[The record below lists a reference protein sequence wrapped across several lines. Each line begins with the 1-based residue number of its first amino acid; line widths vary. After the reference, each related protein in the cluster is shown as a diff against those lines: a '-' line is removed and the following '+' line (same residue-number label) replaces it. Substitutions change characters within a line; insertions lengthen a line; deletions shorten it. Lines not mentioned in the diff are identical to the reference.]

1 MTAATL
7 KNYSCKDLAQMA
19 KLQGV
24 IGWHAMRKDELVEA
38 LVKQTKRQRRQPGEG
53 NPPQTMD
60 ELLSRQAAPKPRPSN
75 DSPLVDRRAKLPT
88 AKDLS
93 AAGTGA
99 QQRGERDRLVV
110 MVRDPYWLQVF
121 WELSRPSIDRAQSA
135 MGPHWH
141 SAVPVLRLY
150 KMAPDGTSALVRN
163 IPIHGGV
170 SHWYVDVQD
179 PPSEFRLE
187 IGYLASGAQFYSL
200 ARSNTV
206 STPRAGTSDSI
217 DENWADVADNADRI
231 FAMSG
236 GYSPRGTSL
245 ELQELLEERLGR
257 PMGTPMETRY
267 GDGASRAVAGAQ
279 KLQFSVDAELLVFGV
294 SNPSA
299 HVTLQGEPVPLRPD
313 GSFSVRMSLAD
324 RRQVIPVIAS
334 SADGLEQRTII
345 LAVERNTKVL
355 EPRVRDIASQSS

>member
-7 KNYSCKDLAQMA
+7 KNYSCKDLARMA
-19 KLQGV
+19 KMQGV
-24 IGWHAMRKDELVEA
+24 TGWHSMRKSELVEA
-38 LVKQTKRQRRQPGEG
+38 LIKRSKQQRGRGTSTSTTVEEAMQSL
-53 NPPQTMD
+53 ND
-60 ELLSRQAAPKPRPSN
+60 KPRVANIDRPT
-75 DSPLVDRRAKLPT
+75 DRRATISPD
-88 AKDLS
+88 KDLAS
-93 AAGTGA
+93 AAGGTA
-99 QQRGERDRLVV
+99 SQRERDRLVV

-121 WELSRPSIDRAQSA
+121 WELSRQSIDRAQSA

-141 SAVPVLRLY
+141 TATPVLRLY
-150 KMAPDGTSALVRN
+150 KLGTDGTSALLRN

-179 PPSEFRLE
+179 PPNEFRLE
-187 IGYLASGAQFYSL
+187 IGYLASGGKFYSL
-200 ARSNTV
+200 ARSNCV
-206 STPRAGTSDSI
+206 STPRAGTSDSV
-217 DENWADVADNADRI
+217 DENWTDVADNADRI

-267 GDGASRAVAGAQ
+267 GNGAARILASARQ
-279 KLQFSVDAELLVFGV
+279 LQFSVDAELLVFGV
-294 SNPSA
+294 SSPGS
-299 HVTLQGEPVPLRPD
+299 HVTLQGEPVALRPD

-345 LAVERNTKVL
+345 LAVERNTKML
-355 EPRVRDIASQSS
+355 EPRMRDISR

>member
-7 KNYSCKDLAQMA
+7 KNYSCKDLARMA
-19 KLQGV
+19 KIQGV
-24 IGWHAMRKDELVEA
+24 AGWHSMRKDELVEA
-38 LVKQTKRQRRQPGEG
+38 LVKRARQQRGRGGPGASNVEEAM
-53 NPPQTMD
+53 QQLD
-60 ELLSRQAAPKPRPSN
+60 AKPRVANVNRP
-75 DSPLVDRRAKLPT
+75 VERRSTIAP
-88 AKDLS
+88 AKDLAS
-93 AAGTGA
+93 ANVGTPG
-99 QQRGERDRLVV
+99 RGERDRLVV

-121 WELSRPSIDRAQSA
+121 WELSRQSIDRAQSA

-141 SAVPVLRLY
+141 SATPVLRLY
-150 KMAPDGTSALVRN
+150 KIGVDGTSALVRH

-179 PPSEFRLE
+179 PPNEFRLE
-187 IGYLASGAQFYSL
+187 IGYLASGGQFYGL
-200 ARSNTV
+200 ARSNCVT
-206 STPRAGTSDSI
+206 TPRAGTSDSV
-217 DENWADVADNADRI
+217 DENWTDVADNADRI

-236 GYSPRGTSL
+236 GYGPRGTSL

-267 GDGASRAVAGAQ
+267 GDGAARILANAK

-294 SNPSA
+294 SNPGS
-299 HVTLQGEPVPLRPD
+299 HVTLQGEPVQLRPD

-355 EPRVRDIASQSS
+355 EPRIRDSGSH

>member
-1 MTAATL
+1 MTAAAL
-7 KNYSCKDLAQMA
+7 KSYSCKDLARMA

-24 IGWHAMRKDELVEA
+24 VGWHAMRKEELVQA
-38 LVKQTKRQRRQPGEG
+38 LLKRAKSQRHNGTTVAGLLQEMGTERKSVIKNRADDA
-53 NPPQTMD
+53 NPM
-60 ELLSRQAAPKPRPSN
+60 
-75 DSPLVDRRAKLPT
+75 VDRRPMISA

-93 AAGTGA
+93 FAGTA
-99 QQRGERDRLVV
+99 SANRGERDRLVV

-121 WELSRPSIDRAQSA
+121 WELTRQSIDRAQSA

-141 SAVPVLRLY
+141 AAVPVLRLY
-150 KMAPDGTSALVRN
+150 KMGADGTSALVRH
-163 IPIHGGV
+163 ISIHGGV
-170 SHWYVDVQD
+170 SHWYVDVQE
-179 PPSEFRLE
+179 PPSEYRLE
-187 IGYLASGAQFYSL
+187 IGYLAANGQFYSL
-200 ARSNTV
+200 ARSNSVT
-206 STPRAGTSDSI
+206 TPRAGTSDAV
-217 DENWADVADNADRI
+217 DENWTDVADNADRI

-236 GYSPRGTSL
+236 GYSSRGTSL

-257 PMGTPMETRY
+257 PMGTPMETRF
-267 GDGASRAVAGAQ
+267 GDGAARVVSAAQ
-279 KLQFSVDAELLVFGV
+279 KLRFSVDAELLVFGV
-294 SNPSA
+294 SDPGA

-355 EPRVRDIASQSS
+355 EPRVRDVAH

>member
-7 KNYSCKDLAQMA
+7 KNYSCKDLARMA
-19 KLQGV
+19 KMQGV
-24 IGWHAMRKDELVEA
+24 SGWHSMRKDELVEA
-38 LVKQTKRQRRQPGEG
+38 LVKRAKQQRGRGAAA
-53 NPPQTMD
+53 TTID
-60 ELLSRQAAPKPRPSN
+60 EAMQQLSAKPRVANIDRP
-75 DSPLVDRRAKLPT
+75 VDRRPT
-88 AKDLS
+88 ISPAKDLAS
-93 AAGTGA
+93 PTNGSGS
-99 QQRGERDRLVV
+99 RGERDRLVV

-121 WELSRPSIDRAQSA
+121 WELSRQSIDRAQSA

-141 SAVPVLRLY
+141 TAAPVLRLY
-150 KMAPDGTSALVRN
+150 KMGADGTSALVRH

-179 PPSEFRLE
+179 PPHEFRLE
-187 IGYLASGAQFYSL
+187 IGYLASGGQFYSL
-200 ARSNTV
+200 ARSNCV
-206 STPRAGTSDSI
+206 STPRAGTSDSV
-217 DENWADVADNADRI
+217 DENWTDVADNADRI

-267 GDGASRAVAGAQ
+267 GDGAARILANAK

-294 SNPSA
+294 SSPGS
-299 HVTLQGEPVPLRPD
+299 HVTLQGEPVALRPD

-355 EPRVRDIASQSS
+355 EPRMRDATH

>member
-7 KNYSCKDLAQMA
+7 RNYSCKDLAQMA
-19 KLQGV
+19 KVQGV
-24 IGWHAMRKDELVEA
+24 VGWHAMRKDELVQA
-38 LVKQTKRQRRQPGEG
+38 LVKRAKQQRRQHP
-53 NPPQTMD
+53 N
-60 ELLSRQAAPKPRPSN
+60 QAPFDLPKPA
-75 DSPLVDRRAKLPT
+75 DADRRNGGPKFQSTELNPAADRRPGIAA

-93 AAGTGA
+93 SNGTANAAA
-99 QQRGERDRLVV
+99 VERDRLVV
-110 MVRDPYWLQVF
+110 MVRDPYWLQVY
-121 WELSRPSIDRAQSA
+121 WELSRSSIDRAESA

-141 SAVPVLRLY
+141 TAAPMLRLY
-150 KMAPDGTSALVRN
+150 KMAADGTSALVRN

-170 SHWYVDVQD
+170 SHWYVDVQE
-179 PPSEFRLE
+179 PPNEFRLE
-187 IGYLASGAQFYSL
+187 IGYLAARGQFYGL
-200 ARSNTV
+200 ARSNSVT
-206 STPRAGTSDSI
+206 TPRAGTSDAI

-236 GYSPRGTSL
+236 GYSSRGTSL

-257 PMGTPMETRY
+257 PLGTPMETRY
-267 GDGASRAVAGAQ
+267 GDGAARILASGK

-294 SNPSA
+294 SNPGS

-313 GSFSVRMSLAD
+313 GTFSVRMSLSD

-355 EPRVRDIASQSS
+355 EPRLRDVTH

>member
-1 MTAATL
+1 MTANTL
-7 KNYSCKDLAQMA
+7 KSYSCKDLARMA

-24 IGWHAMRKDELVEA
+24 AGWHAMRKEELVQA
-38 LVKQTKRQRRQPGEG
+38 LIKRVKQQRQNGGAAVDLLP
-53 NPPQTMD
+53 
-60 ELLSRQAAPKPRPSN
+60 ELVDPKPVIKNRADSSN
-75 DSPLVDRRAKLPT
+75 PMLDRRPT
-88 AKDLS
+88 LSPAKDLS
-93 AAGTGA
+93 SSSAGSTDS
-99 QQRGERDRLVV
+99 RGERDRLVV

-121 WELSRPSIDRAQSA
+121 WELSRQSIDRAQSA
-135 MGPHWH
+135 MGPNWH
-141 SAVPVLRLY
+141 SAAPVLRLY
-150 KMAPDGTSALVRN
+150 KMGVDGTSAIVRH

-179 PPSEFRLE
+179 PPNEFRLE
-187 IGYLASGAQFYSL
+187 IGYLANNGQFYSL
-200 ARSNTV
+200 ARSNAV
-206 STPRAGTSDSI
+206 STPRAGTSDSV
-217 DENWADVADNADRI
+217 DENWTDVADNADRI

-236 GYSPRGTSL
+236 GYGPRGTSL

-267 GDGASRAVAGAQ
+267 GDGASRVLSHAK

-294 SNPSA
+294 SSPGA

-334 SADGLEQRTII
+334 SPDGLEQRTII
-345 LAVERNTKVL
+345 IAVERNTKVL
-355 EPRVRDIASQSS
+355 EPRLRDTVSH

>member
-7 KNYSCKDLAQMA
+7 KNYSCKDLARMA
-19 KLQGV
+19 KMQGV
-24 IGWHAMRKDELVEA
+24 AGWHSMRKEELVQA
-38 LVKQTKRQRRQPGEG
+38 LVKRAKQQRGRNGTGTNLEAALEQ
-53 NPPQTMD
+53 
-60 ELLSRQAAPKPRPSN
+60 LSEKPRVANVNRPIERRDN
-75 DSPLVDRRAKLPT
+75 ISP
-88 AKDLS
+88 AKDLASLPHS
-93 AAGTGA
+93 APG
-99 QQRGERDRLVV
+99 RGERDRLVV

-121 WELSRPSIDRAQSA
+121 WELSRQSIDRAQSA

-141 SAVPVLRLY
+141 SAAPVLRLY
-150 KMAPDGTSALVRN
+150 KVGVDGTSTLVRH
-163 IPIHGGV
+163 IAIHGGV

-187 IGYLASGAQFYSL
+187 IGYLASGGQFYNL
-200 ARSNTV
+200 ARSNSVT
-206 STPRAGTSDSI
+206 TPRAGTSDSI
-217 DENWADVADNADRI
+217 DENWTDVADNADRI

-267 GDGASRAVAGAQ
+267 GDGAARILANAK

-294 SNPSA
+294 SNPGS
-299 HVTLQGEPVPLRPD
+299 HVTLQGEPVQLRPD

-355 EPRVRDIASQSS
+355 EPRMRDNGAP

>member
-1 MTAATL
+1 MTATIF
-7 KNYSCKDLAQMA
+7 KNYSCKDLARMA

-24 IGWHAMRKDELVEA
+24 VGWHAMRKEELVQA
-38 LVKQTKRQRRQPGEG
+38 LVKRAKQQRQNGTAIADLLPEVAPRKSAIKDRA
-53 NPPQTMD
+53 D
-60 ELLSRQAAPKPRPSN
+60 ESH
-75 DSPLVDRRAKLPT
+75 PLMDRRPT
-88 AKDLS
+88 IAPAKDLS
-93 AAGTGA
+93 ATGTASAG
-99 QQRGERDRLVV
+99 RGERDRLVV

-121 WELSRPSIDRAQSA
+121 WELTRSSIDRAQSA

-141 SAVPVLRLY
+141 SAAPVLRLY
-150 KMAPDGTSALVRN
+150 KMGVDGTSALVRH

-179 PPSEFRLE
+179 PPNEFRLE
-187 IGYLASGAQFYSL
+187 IGYLASNGQFYSL
-200 ARSNTV
+200 ARSNSVT
-206 STPRAGTSDSI
+206 TPRAGTSDSI
-217 DENWADVADNADRI
+217 DENWTDVADNADRI

-236 GYSPRGTSL
+236 GYSSRGTSL

-257 PMGTPMETRY
+257 PMGTPMETRF
-267 GDGASRAVAGAQ
+267 GDGAARVLANAT

-294 SNPSA
+294 SNPGS

-355 EPRVRDIASQSS
+355 EPRIRDVAH

>member
-1 MTAATL
+1 
-7 KNYSCKDLAQMA
+7 MA
-19 KLQGV
+19 KLQG
-24 IGWHAMRKDELVEA
+24 ITGWHAMRKEELVQA
-38 LVKQTKRQRRQPGEG
+38 LVKQSKHSQRPGQPAQLTPEQINGKRREKF
-53 NPPQTMD
+53 
-60 ELLSRQAAPKPRPSN
+60 KPRPA
-75 DSPLVDRRAKLPT
+75 DISPMVDRRATLPT

-93 AAGTGA
+93 VAGTGSA
-99 QQRGERDRLVV
+99 KSGERDRLIV

-121 WELSRPSIDRAQSA
+121 WELSRPSIDRARAA

-141 SAVPVLRLY
+141 AAIPVLQLY
-150 KMAPDGTSALVRN
+150 KMAADGTSTLVRS

-179 PPSEFRLE
+179 PPHEFRLE
-187 IGYLASGAQFYSL
+187 IGYSAGGSQFYSL
-200 ARSNTV
+200 ARSNSVT
-206 STPRAGTSDSI
+206 TPRAGTSESV
-217 DENWADVADNADRI
+217 DENWSDVANNADRI

-257 PMGTPMETRY
+257 PLGTPMETRY
-267 GDGASRAVAGAQ
+267 GDGAARVLTNVNR
-279 KLQFSVDAELLVFGV
+279 LQFSVDAELLVFGV
-294 SNPSA
+294 SQPGA
-299 HVTLQGEPVPLRPD
+299 HVTLQGEPVTLRPD
-313 GSFSVRMSLAD
+313 GSFSVRMSLTD

-355 EPRVRDIASQSS
+355 EPRIRDTSPQS

>member
-1 MTAATL
+1 MTATL
-7 KNYSCKDLAQMA
+7 LKTYSCKDLAQMA
-19 KLQGV
+19 KMQGV
-24 IGWHAMRKDELVEA
+24 TGWHAMRKDELVEA
-38 LVKQTKRQRRQPGEG
+38 LAKRARKQRQNGTATAEMTLDPAATRKSAIKNRAHDD
-53 NPPQTMD
+53 NPM
-60 ELLSRQAAPKPRPSN
+60 L
-75 DSPLVDRRAKLPT
+75 DRRPT
-88 AKDLS
+88 ISAAKDLS
-93 AAGTGA
+93 FAGTTSA
-99 QQRGERDRLVV
+99 ERGERDRLVV

-121 WELSRPSIDRAQSA
+121 WELSRQTIDRAQSA
-135 MGPHWH
+135 MGPNWH
-141 SAVPVLRLY
+141 SAAPVLRLY
-150 KMAPDGTSALVRN
+150 KMGVDGTSALVRN

-179 PPSEFRLE
+179 PPHEFRLE
-187 IGYLASGAQFYSL
+187 IGYLAGGGQFYSL
-200 ARSNTV
+200 ARSNSVT
-206 STPRAGTSDSI
+206 TPPAGTSDSV
-217 DENWADVADNADRI
+217 DENWTDVADNADRI

-236 GYSPRGTSL
+236 GYSSRGTSL

-267 GDGASRAVAGAQ
+267 GDGAARVLSNAK

-294 SNPSA
+294 SNPGA

-355 EPRVRDIASQSS
+355 EPRVRDVAH

>member
-1 MTAATL
+1 
-7 KNYSCKDLAQMA
+7 MA
-19 KLQGV
+19 KVQGV
-24 IGWHAMRKDELVEA
+24 VGWHAMRKEELVQA
-38 LVKQTKRQRRQPGEG
+38 LIKRAKQQPQCGTG
-53 NPPQTMD
+53 
-60 ELLSRQAAPKPRPSN
+60 AAIDALPSNGLVRPSAIKN
-75 DSPLVDRRAKLPT
+75 RSAETNPMMDRRPT
-88 AKDLS
+88 LSAAKDLS
-93 AAGTGA
+93 SAGTGSA
-99 QQRGERDRLVV
+99 GRAGRDRLVV

-141 SAVPVLRLY
+141 SAAPVLRLY
-150 KMAPDGTSALVRN
+150 KMGVDGMSALVRH

-179 PPSEFRLE
+179 PPSEYRLE
-187 IGYLASGAQFYSL
+187 IGYLAAGGHFYSL
-200 ARSNTV
+200 ARSNSVT
-206 STPRAGTSDSI
+206 TPRAGTSDSV
-217 DENWADVADNADRI
+217 DENWTDVADNADRI

-236 GYSPRGTSL
+236 GYSSRGTSL

-267 GDGASRAVAGAQ
+267 GDGAARVLANAK

-294 SNPSA
+294 SSPGA

-355 EPRVRDIASQSS
+355 EPRVRDVAH

>member
-7 KNYSCKDLAQMA
+7 KSYSCKDLAQMA
-19 KLQGV
+19 KVQG
-24 IGWHAMRKDELVEA
+24 IAGWHSMRKEELVLA
-38 LVKQTKRQRRQPGEG
+38 LVKQAKHRRRQRPNDGAATPLPHSANG
-53 NPPQTMD
+53 NRLEPQSARSMA
-60 ELLSRQAAPKPRPSN
+60 EP
-75 DSPLVDRRAKLPT
+75 PLVDRRPRLAT

-93 AAGTGA
+93 AGGA
-99 QQRGERDRLVV
+99 SSPGRVERDRLVV
-110 MVRDPYWLQVF
+110 MVRDPYWLQVY
-121 WELSRPSIDRAQSA
+121 WELARPSIDRAQSA
-135 MGPHWH
+135 MGP
-141 SAVPVLRLY
+141 
-150 KMAPDGTSALVRN
+150 LVRH

-179 PPSEFRLE
+179 PPNEFRLE
-187 IGYLASGAQFYSL
+187 IGYLSTGGQFYSL
-200 ARSNTV
+200 ARSNSVT
-206 STPRAGTSDSI
+206 TPRAGTSDSV
-217 DENWADVADNADRI
+217 DENWTDVADNADRI

-236 GYSPRGTSL
+236 GYSSRGTSL

-267 GDGASRAVAGAQ
+267 GDGAARVVTHAQ

-294 SNPSA
+294 SHPSA

-313 GSFSVRMSLAD
+313 GTFSVRMSLAD

-355 EPRVRDIASQSS
+355 EPRVRDVAH

>member
-19 KLQGV
+19 KVQGV
-24 IGWHAMRKDELVEA
+24 VGWHAMRKEELLQA
-38 LVKQTKRQRRQPGEG
+38 LIKRSKQQRRQPNQPGF
-53 NPPQTMD
+53 NLPPLD
-60 ELLSRQAAPKPRPSN
+60 DA
-75 DSPLVDRRAKLPT
+75 DRRNGGPKFRSTELNPATDRRPGIAA

-93 AAGTGA
+93 LVGTGKSA
-99 QQRGERDRLVV
+99 PVERDRLVV
-110 MVRDPYWLQVF
+110 MVRDPYWLQVY
-121 WELSRPSIDRAQSA
+121 WELSRSSIDRAESA

-141 SAVPVLRLY
+141 TAAPVLRLY
-150 KMAPDGTSALVRN
+150 KMAVDGTSALVRN

-170 SHWYVDVQD
+170 SHWYVEVQE
-179 PPSEFRLE
+179 PPNEYRLE
-187 IGYLASGAQFYSL
+187 IGYLAAGGHFYGL
-200 ARSNTV
+200 ARSNSVT
-206 STPRAGTSDSI
+206 TPRAGTSDAI
-217 DENWADVADNADRI
+217 DENWTDVADNADRI

-236 GYSPRGTSL
+236 GYSSRGTSL

-257 PMGTPMETRY
+257 PLGTPMETRY
-267 GDGASRAVAGAQ
+267 GDGAARVLCSAK

-294 SNPSA
+294 SNPGS

-313 GSFSVRMSLAD
+313 GTFSVRMSLAD

-355 EPRVRDIASQSS
+355 EPRLRDVAH

>member
-7 KNYSCKDLAQMA
+7 KNFSCKDLAQMA
-19 KLQGV
+19 KVQGV
-24 IGWHAMRKDELVEA
+24 VGWHAMRKDELVQA
-38 LVKQTKRQRRQPGEG
+38 LVKRTKQQQRQPGQLGFEI
-53 NPPQTMD
+53 PPPANGGC
-60 ELLSRQAAPKPRPSN
+60 LGGGPKFHPIESN
-75 DSPLVDRRAKLPT
+75 LATDRRQKFAV

-93 AAGTGA
+93 SAGTG
-99 QQRGERDRLVV
+99 QTDRGERDRLVV
-110 MVRDPYWLQVF
+110 MVRDPYWLQVY
-121 WELSRPSIDRAQSA
+121 WELSRPSIDRAESA

-141 SAVPVLRLY
+141 TAAPVLRLY
-150 KMAPDGTSALVRN
+150 KMAVDGTSAPVRN

-170 SHWYVDVQD
+170 SHWYVDVQE
-179 PPSEFRLE
+179 PPCEFRLE
-187 IGYLASGAQFYSL
+187 IGYLAAGAHFYSL
-200 ARSNTV
+200 ARSNSVT
-206 STPRAGTSDSI
+206 TPRAGTSDAI
-217 DENWADVADNADRI
+217 DENWTDVADNADRI

-236 GYSPRGTSL
+236 GYSSRGTSL

-257 PMGTPMETRY
+257 PLGTPMETRY
-267 GDGASRAVAGAQ
+267 GDGAARVLANAK

-294 SNPSA
+294 SDPGS

-313 GSFSVRMSLAD
+313 GTFSVRMSLAD

-355 EPRVRDIASQSS
+355 EPRLRDVAH

>member
-1 MTAATL
+1 MSATDL
-7 KNYSCKDLAQMA
+7 KNYSCKDLARMA

-24 IGWHAMRKDELVEA
+24 TGWHAMRKDELVQA
-38 LVKQTKRQRRQPGEG
+38 ILKRTKSQRQNGATVAELMPEIVAARKPAIKNRADDS
-53 NPPQTMD
+53 NPM
-60 ELLSRQAAPKPRPSN
+60 
-75 DSPLVDRRAKLPT
+75 VDRRPEISP

-93 AAGTGA
+93 QAGTPSA
-99 QQRGERDRLVV
+99 SRGERDRLVV

-121 WELSRPSIDRAQSA
+121 WELSRQSIDRAQSA

-141 SAVPVLRLY
+141 AAAPVLRLY
-150 KMAPDGTSALVRN
+150 KMGVDGTSALVRN
-163 IPIHGGV
+163 IAIHGGV

-179 PPSEFRLE
+179 PPCEFRLE
-187 IGYLASGAQFYSL
+187 IGYLAANGHFYGL
-200 ARSNTV
+200 ARSNSVT
-206 STPRAGTSDSI
+206 TPRAGTSDAV
-217 DENWADVADNADRI
+217 DENWTDVADNADRI

-267 GDGASRAVAGAQ
+267 GDGAARVISAAQ
-279 KLQFSVDAELLVFGV
+279 KLRFSVDAELLVFGV
-294 SNPSA
+294 SNPGA

-334 SADGLEQRTII
+334 SSDGLEQRTII

-355 EPRVRDIASQSS
+355 EPRLRDVAH